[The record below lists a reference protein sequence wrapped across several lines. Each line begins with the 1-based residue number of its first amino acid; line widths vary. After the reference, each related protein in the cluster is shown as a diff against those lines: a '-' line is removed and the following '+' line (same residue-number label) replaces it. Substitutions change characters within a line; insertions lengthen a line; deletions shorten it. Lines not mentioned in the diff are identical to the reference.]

1 MPHDDNRHLTV
12 SELNALVR
20 TLLEENFPEV
30 RVLGEV
36 SNLKRHTSGHVYF
49 TLKDADAQVRAVLFR
64 SAAER
69 VAFPLEDG
77 IQVVAT
83 GRITIYD
90 SYGTYQIVVQTLETA
105 GVGALELAFRRL
117 TERLEKEGLFDP
129 ARKKP
134 LPRYPFRIAVVTSP
148 TGAAV
153 RDIVSTLRRRWPP
166 AEILLFPVAVQGA
179 QAVPDIV
186 RALSLLPTV
195 PELDLII
202 LGRGGG
208 SLEDLWAFNEEAV
221 ARAIHACPVPVV
233 SAVGHETDFTIADF
247 VADVRAAT
255 PTMAAEIAVPR
266 LDELLLRMDEAEK
279 RLIQSVRMGF
289 NLRKTRLGEL
299 VRSYALGRVRGR
311 VEAAIQASDYAG
323 ERLRRAVETAVT
335 GRSTRLNETVARL
348 EGYDAAKI
356 LSRGFVVCSDARSGG
371 VIRTSGAA
379 LAARDV
385 RLAFADG
392 RVGAEIKERV
402 DGDKKSAF

>member
-1 MPHDDNRHLTV
+1 MPHDDTRHLTV

-20 TLLEENFPEV
+20 TLVEENFPEV
-30 RVLGEV
+30 SVLGEV
-36 SNLKRHTSGHVYF
+36 SNLRRHTSGHVYF
-49 TLKDADAQVRAVLFR
+49 TLKDADAQIRAVLFR

-77 IQVVAT
+77 IQVVAK

-90 SYGTYQIVVQTLETA
+90 AYGTYQIVVQTLETA

-117 TERLEKEGLFDP
+117 MERLENEGLFDA
-129 ARKKP
+129 ARKKT
-134 LPRYPFRIAVVTSP
+134 LPAYPFRIGVVTSP

-153 RDIVSTLRRRWPP
+153 RDIISTLRRRWPP
-166 AEILLFPVAVQGA
+166 AEILLYPVAVQGA

-186 RALSLLPTV
+186 RALSLLPSV
-195 PELDLII
+195 PDLDLII

-221 ARAIHACPVPVV
+221 ARAIYACPVPVV

-266 LDELLLRMDEAEK
+266 LDDLLRRMDEVER
-279 RLIQSVRMGF
+279 RLLQSTRMGF
-289 NLRKTRLGEL
+289 DLRKTRLGEL
-299 VRSYALGRVRGR
+299 VRSYALGRVRSR
-311 VEAAIQASDYAG
+311 VETAIQTADYAV
-323 ERLRRAVETAVT
+323 ERLRRAVETGLVA
-335 GRSTRLNETVARL
+335 RSNRVNENLARL
-348 EGYDAAKI
+348 EGYDAKRI
-356 LSRGFVVCSDARSGG
+356 LSRGFVLCSDARTGG
-371 VIRTSGAA
+371 VIRTTTAA
-379 LAARDV
+379 VAAGEV

-392 RVGAEIKERV
+392 RVSAEVKERV
-402 DGDKKSAF
+402 DGE